1 MTILGPPRINH
12 TYKNCG
18 SIVSSKPFE
27 FFVGSQSKSI
37 TVHSALVA
45 YHSKPLGVLVEGQFS
60 EAEKG
65 RAILTHVDEQTFVRF
80 SQYAYTG
87 DYDAAEHEIILD
99 SSVIDHTDESRSNL
113 DTEDGNDG
121 NMTDEPALAVEVIEV
136 PTEPAVGYDELF
148 PRDPDD
154 YNWKG
159 NLKRE
164 KKRQTKPLSMRSKF
178 WDRFKENE
186 HAFHVKLFDPRPNS
200 EECEDYSEVFL
211 SHARLYVFGDTYDIA
226 PLRKLA
232 LHKLQRTLV
241 VFNLYKERVGDIV
254 KLLGYSYSHTVNR
267 PSSQDK
273 LRSLVVHYAA
283 SLIEKLSGNEEFDSL
298 LEGNGALGR
307 DIISKMLERLD

>member
-12 TYKNCG
+12 TYKICD
-18 SIVSSKPFE
+18 SIISSKPFE

-65 RAILTHVDEQTFVRF
+65 RAILTHIDEQTFVRF

-99 SSVIDHTDESRSNL
+99 SSGIDHPDETQSNL
-113 DTEDGNDG
+113 DTEDGNDEKAPEE
-121 NMTDEPALAVEVIEV
+121 TIDAVEEEEV
-136 PTEPAVGYDELF
+136 PAETAFVSIEPPPEPDEF
-148 PRDPDD
+148 S
-154 YNWKG
+154 WSGKS
-159 NLKRE
+159 KRE
-164 KKRQTKPLSMRSKF
+164 KRAKPLSMRRKF
-178 WDRFKENE
+178 WDRFKKNE
-186 HAFHVKLFDPRPNS
+186 HAFHEPLFDPRPNI
-200 EECEDYSEVFL
+200 EEFEDYSEVFL
-211 SHARLYVFGDTYDIA
+211 SHARLYVFADTYDIA

-241 VFNLYKERVGDIV
+241 VFDLYRERVGDIV
-254 KLLGYSYSHTVNR
+254 KLLGYSYSHTVDR
-267 PSSQDK
+267 PGSQDQ
-273 LRSLVVHYAA
+273 LRSLVVHYSAG
-283 SLIEKLSGNEEFDSL
+283 LIEKLSDNEEFDAL